1 MVYDL
6 KHFDPDNAEW
16 KFEPSLEKVA
26 KIYEEH
32 ALPLYRDKASYE
44 SLDRLVWQIT
54 AELNNNPDFYAYRL
68 GRLVA
73 YRDARFPTSVE
84 IAMDIGH
91 LDFENA
97 LRNHGRLND

>member
-6 KHFDPDNAEW
+6 RNFDPDVAEW

-26 KIYEEH
+26 KIYEENGF
-32 ALPLYRDKASYE
+32 PLYVDKTSAA

-54 AELNNNPDFYAYRL
+54 SELNNNPDWYAYRL

-73 YRDARFPTSVE
+73 YRDARFPTNVE

-91 LDFENA
+91 LDFEA
-97 LRNHGRLND
+97 ELRKRGRFNG